1 MLASIIMGAG
11 RTANLFGATGGSDG
25 DESSDKKPTGPAK
38 KVMGAILET
47 PKAIMKM
54 AGKGLGMAGISLSVS
69 SLLRQSQLFTGT
81 IGALFQVL
89 GGFVDVILAPFMP
102 YLAKFI
108 GKMGQYIPIVQEY
121 AQKVHDWLA
130 ENIFPIIAQWA
141 GYIWD
146 AIKIVWGYIKE
157 AWDWLSAL
165 PWGDYIKSFW
175 DFAVEIGTN
184 IWGKIQEIW
193 DIIGPKI
200 ADVRSTVWGFIK
212 ETIWPI
218 VESLWGLFKVVSDK
232 ILFPLIKLGFKF
244 YGFLWDYVGKPIFK
258 VLGFLLKDV
267 PASIDSITNFIAA
280 FFEFQWLKNMIATI
294 LDGILWLTTA
304 IGKIPMVNTDEAQK
318 KYQAAIT
325 KLRGEDA
332 DGGKVQ
338 FRFEQTT
345 VIDGLAEPPQQEVYD
360 LMNRKSILEEKK
372 VEINLESNALE
383 PFMPI

>member
-89 GGFVDVILAPFMP
+89 GGFVDVILPPFMP

-200 ADVRSTVWGFIK
+200 ADVISTVWGFIK

-218 VESLWGLFKVVSDK
+218 V
-232 ILFPLIKLGFKF
+232 
-244 YGFLWDYVGKPIFK
+244 
-258 VLGFLLKDV
+258 
-267 PASIDSITNFIAA
+267 
-280 FFEFQWLKNMIATI
+280 
-294 LDGILWLTTA
+294 
-304 IGKIPMVNTDEAQK
+304 
-318 KYQAAIT
+318 
-325 KLRGEDA
+325 
-332 DGGKVQ
+332 
-338 FRFEQTT
+338 
-345 VIDGLAEPPQQEVYD
+345 
-360 LMNRKSILEEKK
+360 
-372 VEINLESNALE
+372 
-383 PFMPI
+383 